1 MGWCLR
7 MVRTKRL
14 VAFYLAAMVLLT
26 GLFFVFTLP
35 QTAESA
41 TFTARLTAPA
51 SNNKYFYDADYNIFY
66 AAGYGMPNCTAY
78 AYGRAYEI
86 LGSRPN
92 LCPYNAG
99 EWWSYNIKNKFYSYG
114 QTPRLGAIA
123 CWDNYDSDTGHVAV
137 VEQIS
142 GKNVTF
148 SESAYGSANFFT
160 QTVSTDDSHMGYSNY
175 RFLGY
180 IYIGEFSNS
189 SNEPNIPSSS
199 PSPSQKINTEIWR
212 ASSIDGLNLRSSAG
226 TSSTRL
232 LTIPNNAVLK
242 ITEKKSAEGYTWGKT
257 TYNGKTGWCALDYAK
272 KAGLLGDV
280 DQNGKIQVNDAI
292 LLQKYIG
299 KTVKLSTT
307 QKLLADTTGAGKYS
321 TQDVIQIQKFLG
333 GYLLNL

>member
-1 MGWCLR
+1 

-26 GLFFVFTLP
+26 GLFFAVTFP
-35 QTAESA
+35 QSAASA
-41 TFTARLTAPA
+41 TFTARLTAPE
-51 SNNKYFYDADYNIFY
+51 SNNKYYYNADYNIFY

-86 LGSRPN
+86 LGSRAN

-99 EWWSYNIKNKFYSYG
+99 EWWSYNIKNKLYSYG
-114 QTPRLGAIA
+114 QTPKLGAIA
-123 CWDNYDSDTGHVAV
+123 CWDNYDSNTGHVAV

-148 SESAYGSANFFT
+148 SESAYGSTNFFT
-160 QTVSTDDSHMGYSNY
+160 QTVSTDDSHMGYSRY

-189 SNEPNIPSSS
+189 SNNQNTPNPDPPPSS
-199 PSPSQKINTEIWR
+199 KIKTEIWKV
-212 ASSIDGLNLRSSAG
+212 SSSDGLNMRSSAG

-232 LTIPNNAVLK
+232 LTIPNNAAIK
-242 ITEKKSAEGYTWGKT
+242 ITEKKAAEGYTWGKT

-280 DQNGKIQVNDAI
+280 DQNGKIEVNDAI

-299 KTVKLSTT
+299 KSVTLSAT

-321 TQDVIQIQKFLG
+321 TQDVMQIQKLLG
-333 GYLLNL
+333 GYILSL

>member
-1 MGWCLR
+1 
-7 MVRTKRL
+7 MVKTKRL

-26 GLFFVFTLP
+26 GLFFIFTLP
-35 QTAESA
+35 AQSA
-41 TFTARLTAPA
+41 TFTARLSAPA
-51 SNNKYFYDADYNIFY
+51 GSNKYYYNADYNIFY

-99 EWWSYNIKNKFYSYG
+99 EWWSYNIKNKLYAYG
-114 QTPRLGAIA
+114 QTPKLGAVA

-148 SESAYGSANFFT
+148 SESAYGSTNFFT
-160 QTVSTDDSHMGYSNY
+160 QTVSTDDSHMGYSRY

-180 IYIGEFSNS
+180 IYIGEFSDS
-189 SNEPNIPSSS
+189 SNNQNTPAPA
-199 PSPSQKINTEIWR
+199 PSQKIKTEVWKV
-212 ASSIDGLNLRSSAG
+212 ASSDGLNLRSAAG

-232 LTIPNNAVLK
+232 ATIPNNAAVK
-242 ITEKKSAEGYTWGKT
+242 ITEKKDAEGYTWGKT
-257 TYNGKTGWCALDYAK
+257 TYNGKTGWCALNYAK

-280 DQNGKIQVNDAI
+280 DQNGKIEVNDAI

-299 KTVKLSTT
+299 KTVNLNAT
-307 QKLLADTTGAGKYS
+307 QKLLADATGAGKYS
-321 TQDVIQIQKFLG
+321 TQDVMQIQKYLG
-333 GYLLNL
+333 GYLLAL